1 MDVFWERIRLLI
13 GFSQLIGSL
22 HAHDVFADDRVSSRV
37 LLRSAECEQ
46 PGSCLLIELIPAI
59 FFLEEI
65 CPLLMLFN
73 LVDSNLTHFV
83 RVVPPLNLPVPH
95 GQSVSDL
102 EIEGD
107 WDSLVIL
114 YGQFR
119 ALNSV
124 LTAWMRRQSLRL
136 LI

>member
-22 HAHDVFADDRVSSRV
+22 HAHDVFADDRVSRV
-37 LLRSAECEQ
+37 LLRRAECEQ
-46 PGSCLLIELIPAI
+46 PGSCLLIELIPAV

-83 RVVPPLNLPVPH
+83 RVVPSLNLPVPH

-107 WDSLVIL
+107 RDSLVIL

-119 ALNSV
+119 ALNSA
-124 LTAWMRRQSLRL
+124 LTAWMRGQSLRL

>member
-1 MDVFWERIRLLI
+1 MDVLWERISLLI
-13 GFSQLIGSL
+13 GFSHLIGSL
-22 HAHDVFADDRVSSRV
+22 HAHDVFADDRVSRV
-37 LLRSAECEQ
+37 LLGSAKCEQ
-46 PGSCLLIELIPAI
+46 PGSCLLIELIPAV

-65 CPLLMLFN
+65 GPLLMLIN
-73 LVDSNLTHFV
+73 LVDSNLAHFV
-83 RVVPPLNLPVPH
+83 RVVPSLNLPVPH

-102 EIEGD
+102 EIEGY